1 MIRNITALAL
11 FVSTLWAVGCSVVHD
26 KPAGIT
32 DVSSSSASGSGGTSG
47 TATGTG
53 GMGGAG
59 GSGGIGGAGGMGSPS
74 TYRSCIKACQV
85 PADCPDGNSDP
96 TRTADNFECDNNFC
110 RHLGCIS
117 DAECQ
122 ESISG
127 SICRSL
133 VPGTSRP
140 RCVKPCQ
147 TAADCANPDWGPAY
161 DADNY
166 VCQDGGCF
174 YDQCHSDQE
183 CAQTDADH
191 PRCALKLSTGKPI
204 CTSACEN
211 VLQCVEA
218 IPGAPTPN
226 LSDLDNYSCGEGFCQ
241 YLGCQSD
248 EECHN
253 NYGPT
258 HSCR

>member
-1 MIRNITALAL
+1 MIRHITALTL
-11 FVSTLWAVGCSVVHD
+11 FVSTVWVAGCSVVHD
-26 KPAGIT
+26 KTPGAAG
-32 DVSSSSASGSGGTSG
+32 DSSSSAGGSGGTGS

-53 GMGGAG
+53 GMGGSG
-59 GSGGIGGAGGMGSPS
+59 GSAGAGGMGNSS
-74 TYRSCIKACQV
+74 TYRRCVKACQV
-85 PADCPDGNSDP
+85 PADCADGNSDP
-96 TRTADNFECDNNFC
+96 VQSADNFECVNNFC
-110 RHLGCIS
+110 HLLGCIS

-133 VPGTSRP
+133 VPGTSQP
-140 RCVKPCQ
+140 RCVMPCQ
-147 TAADCANPDWGPAY
+147 TAADCAKPDWGPAY

-174 YDQCHSDQE
+174 YDQCHSDEE
-183 CAQTDADH
+183 CAQSSAEH
-191 PRCALKLSTGKPI
+191 PRCALRFPTGKPI
-204 CTSACEN
+204 CTYACEN
-211 VLQCVEA
+211 EFQCVQA
-218 IPGAPTPN
+218 PSGAPTPN
-226 LSDLDNYSCGEGFCQ
+226 LTDLDNYSCGEGFCQ

-253 NYGPT
+253 GYGPT